1 MPVKE
6 RFRAKEERERR
17 RLAEAKSRDI
27 AREFRSNKALGAIEN
42 TKAGSSSAAESLSKE
57 IADKFKRTK
66 DIENPKSSDRRAEEV
81 RRLHFEEG
89 LTQEE
94 VAKRLGVS
102 VHTIYRTFKKQGW
115 EPRHSTR
122 QKELDENAVSR
133 LYYDKGLTQ
142 EEVAE

>member
-1 MPVKE
+1 MPARE

-27 AREFRSNKALGAIEN
+27 ARKFRNKKALGAKERE
-42 TKAGSSSAAESLSKE
+42 KATVGPKPAAESLSKE
-57 IADKFKRTK
+57 IADKLKRTK
-66 DIENPKSSDRRAEEV
+66 EIENPKDRDRRNEEV

-122 QKELDENAVSR
+122 KWLEASSNRYAGR
-133 LYYDKGLTQ
+133 GG
-142 EEVAE
+142 